1 MKHETP
7 RILSRQRQTHREV
20 GAQSLGSG
28 HVPDSRAAEGGA
40 THSSTGTSWSSV
52 QNTGRP
58 LCFPETARLLEISA
72 GLCLSRASLVRQRPL
87 PQLPLKRSRRLQN
100 CRAWFS
106 TRRTCHRQAE
116 YSSRSTREAI
126 SRQL

>member
-40 THSSTGTSWSSV
+40 THSSTGTSWSSA

-58 LCFPETARLLEISA
+58 PCFPETARLPVISSWP
-72 GLCLSRASLVRQRPL
+72 CLSRACSPHSAHLRRHLVNRSLA
-87 PQLPLKRSRRLQN
+87 LQV
-100 CRAWFS
+100 F
-106 TRRTCHRQAE
+106 
-116 YSSRSTREAI
+116 
-126 SRQL
+126 